1 MGETLTRFLAVAAG
15 GALGAMLRY
24 GVSLLVARAWHGEFP
39 LATFLVNVS
48 GSFVLGLVVAFG
60 AERGGFDP
68 LTRLALATGVLGAF
82 TTFSTFE
89 YETSRLL
96 EQGAYVTAL
105 LNVLVSLA
113 AGLVALRLGAALAR

>member
-1 MGETLTRFLAVAAG
+1 MGETLTRFLAVATG
-15 GALGAMLRY
+15 GAIGATLRY
-24 GVSLLVARAWHGEFP
+24 AVSLAVARAWHGEFP

-48 GSFVLGLVVAFG
+48 GSFVLGAVVAFG
-60 AERGGFDP
+60 AERGGLDP

-96 EQGAYVTAL
+96 EQGAYATAL
-105 LNVLVSLA
+105 LNVLASLA